1 MTTHHTNG
9 IKNWIIG
16 AIRDEKSPGC
26 FGRRPLRLFGFSLIE
41 VLAAVAIIGI
51 ITFLAIPNII
61 RIRQESE
68 QSLAESR
75 VEALNLGM
83 ASLVQA
89 HGPTAAA
96 DLWSGAANNQARY
109 DLVRPYLAFAP
120 ATIASYLPSG
130 YSATLPETLLPLSSA
145 SLALPVNSEES
156 EEE

>member
-1 MTTHHTNG
+1 MTL
-9 IKNWIIG
+9 
-16 AIRDEKSPGC
+16 SPSAMSA
-26 FGRRPLRLFGFSLIE
+26 GRKFFLGFSLIE

-89 HGPTAAA
+89 QGPSAAA
-96 DLWSGAANNQARY
+96 DLWTGALTDQARY
-109 DLVRPYLAFAP
+109 ELIRPYLAFAP
-120 ATIASYLPSG
+120 ATLSTYLPAG
-130 YSATLPETLLPLSSA
+130 YSASLPQNLLPLSPATLTLPSA
-145 SLALPVNSEES
+145 VEEDP
-156 EEE
+156 EEPEG

>member
-1 MTTHHTNG
+1 M
-9 IKNWIIG
+9 KP
-16 AIRDEKSPGC
+16 SPGVET
-26 FGRRPLRLFGFSLIE
+26 FRRRAGFGFSLIE

-89 HGPTAAA
+89 QGPSAAA
-96 DLWSGAANNQARY
+96 DLWSNANTDQARY
-109 DLVRPYLAFAP
+109 ELLRPYLAFAP
-120 ATIASYLPSG
+120 ATISSYLPAG
-130 YSATLPETLLPLSSA
+130 FSASLPQNLLPLSPA
-145 SLALPVNSEES
+145 SLTLPSSVEDPEEPDG
-156 EEE
+156 